1 MNRLSLRRG
10 EAGALLGL
18 FWLLLGTPQARS
30 WLETT
35 MQLHMLL
42 QIPLLVAIGV
52 AAGRLLPAQRQA
64 RIVAGIGGAIPCV
77 LLAIFASSYW
87 MLPRALDAAIGNSL
101 AEIAK
106 FLSLP
111 LLVGLPLALAWHR
124 AAPLWRQFIGTNF
137 ISMLGVLGWLYIA
150 SPVRVCNNYLVDEQ
164 NSTGWLMVKL
174 AVLLFAWWLATLFC
188 GGHRPAAAP
197 ETTKRY
203 RRDARVRLA

>member
-10 EAGALLGL
+10 EAGALLAL
-18 FWLLLGTPQARS
+18 FWLLLGTPPARS

-52 AAGRLLPAQRQA
+52 AAGRLLPAQWQA
-64 RIVAGIGGAIPCV
+64 RIVAAIGGALPCV

-87 MLPRALDAAIGNSL
+87 MLPRALDAAIGNPL

-111 LLVGLPLALAWHR
+111 LLVGLPLALAWR
-124 AAPLWRQFIGTNF
+124 RVAPLWRQFIGTNF

-164 NSTGWLMVKL
+164 NSAGWLMVKL
-174 AVLLFAWWLATLFC
+174 AVLLFAWWLASLFFA
-188 GGHRPAAAP
+188 GNRPAVAL

-203 RRDARVRLA
+203 RRAGRARLA

>member
-1 MNRLSLRRG
+1 MNLRSLRRG

-18 FWLLLGTPQARS
+18 CWLLLGTPQARA

-52 AAGRLLPAQRQA
+52 AAGRLLPAQWQA
-64 RIVAGIGGAIPCV
+64 RIIAAIGGALPCV

-87 MLPRALDAAIGNSL
+87 MLPRALDAAIGNPL

-124 AAPLWRQFIGTNF
+124 VAPLWRQFIGTNF

-174 AVLLFAWWLATLFC
+174 AVLLFAWWLASLFF
-188 GGHRPAAAP
+188 GGNRPAVVP
-197 ETTKRY
+197 ETAKRY
-203 RRDARVRLA
+203 RSDGRVRLA